1 MNIFYLVLFFSI
13 AIPIFVKNKKVGLL
27 ISFMLLLIPWGFQY
41 QMTQDWDVHFLRW
54 QHVNY
59 NERIELDG
67 GEERVLE
74 PLYVLYMKMCKPFSF
89 YGFLIISAVLELSMF
104 FYFVKRYVSP
114 NYYWVTIFLLM
125 INVKYGL
132 LLIDTNRQTLA
143 LLLSMAGIVFLDKS
157 ALYKDSSFKSFC
169 FFILSIVFFYLSP
182 KVHSSSNI
190 VFLTIPLFLYGRYV
204 KSPNR
209 FFLFLLF
216 NTLFLL
222 RFYIDTRQYQLAIYL
237 NWDKVDLEGMDLMG
251 KYLDEIENTSGSFII
266 TIIELLFMNVFIYFY
281 NKMGTIYRLF
291 ALLWML
297 SFILGGF
304 LTGSLA
310 RVTLYFYVYLIFI
323 IPKIIEL
330 LYEKYG
336 SKNAIV
342 NICITLIFAYFLFTF
357 VKQMTN
363 TTDGYYYYRWHH
375 FQTLFQAP
383 EWI

>member
-104 FYFVKRYVSP
+104 FYYVKRYVSP

-157 ALYKDSSFKSFC
+157 TLYKDSSFKSFC
-169 FFILSIVFFYLSP
+169 FY
-182 KVHSSSNI
+182 
-190 VFLTIPLFLYGRYV
+190 
-204 KSPNR
+204 
-209 FFLFLLF
+209 
-216 NTLFLL
+216 
-222 RFYIDTRQYQLAIYL
+222 
-237 NWDKVDLEGMDLMG
+237 
-251 KYLDEIENTSGSFII
+251 
-266 TIIELLFMNVFIYFY
+266 
-281 NKMGTIYRLF
+281 
-291 ALLWML
+291 
-297 SFILGGF
+297 
-304 LTGSLA
+304 
-310 RVTLYFYVYLIFI
+310 
-323 IPKIIEL
+323 
-330 LYEKYG
+330 
-336 SKNAIV
+336 
-342 NICITLIFAYFLFTF
+342 
-357 VKQMTN
+357 
-363 TTDGYYYYRWHH
+363 
-375 FQTLFQAP
+375 
-383 EWI
+383 